1 MDKKIK
7 VGVLGATGSVGQKFI
22 TLLNNHPYFEVEEI
36 AASDK
41 SAGKKY
47 KDVVNWIEDA
57 EMPKKIADK
66 VIKLCDDK
74 FNSKLLFSALDA
86 SVAGEIEENL
96 ANKGHIIISNAK
108 NHRWSY
114 AVPLIIPEVNHEHL
128 NLIKYQK
135 YNNGAIVTNP
145 NCSTIGLIL
154 SIAPLHN
161 KFGVKSINVVTLQ
174 AISGAGYPGVP
185 SLDMID
191 NIIPFIGGEEDKL
204 ESEPLKILGR
214 MDEDKI
220 INADIK
226 ISAST
231 NRVFVKDG
239 HTEIVQ
245 LSFINK
251 PTKEEILKT
260 WEEYK
265 SLPQEMNL
273 PFAPVTPIKYFD
285 NEKYPQPRLHKSID
299 KGMAAITGRLRECN
313 LFDYKYVVLS
323 HNTIR
328 GAAGGTILIAEIM
341 YKKRMI

>member
-1 MDKKIK
+1 
-7 VGVLGATGSVGQKFI
+7 
-22 TLLNNHPYFEVEEI
+22 
-36 AASDK
+36 
-41 SAGKKY
+41 
-47 KDVVNWIEDA
+47 
-57 EMPKKIADK
+57 
-66 VIKLCDDK
+66 
-74 FNSKLLFSALDA
+74 
-86 SVAGEIEENL
+86 
-96 ANKGHIIISNAK
+96 
-108 NHRWSY
+108 
-114 AVPLIIPEVNHEHL
+114 
-128 NLIKYQK
+128 
-135 YNNGAIVTNP
+135 
-145 NCSTIGLIL
+145 
-154 SIAPLHN
+154 
-161 KFGVKSINVVTLQ
+161 
-174 AISGAGYPGVP
+174 
-185 SLDMID
+185 
-191 NIIPFIGGEEDKL
+191 
-204 ESEPLKILGR
+204 

-285 NEKYPQPRLHKSID
+285 NEKYPQPRLHKNID

>member
-1 MDKKIK
+1 MSEKIN

-22 TLLNNHPYFEVEEI
+22 SLLNNHPYFVVTEV
-36 AASDK
+36 AASDR

-47 KDVVNWIEDA
+47 KEAVNWIDDW
-57 EMPKKIADK
+57 EMPES
-66 VIKLCDDK
+66 IKDIVVKSVDDK
-74 FNSKLLFSALDA
+74 FESKLLFSALDA
-86 SVAGEIEENL
+86 SVAGEVEEQL
-96 ANKGHIIISNAK
+96 ANKGHFIISNAK

-114 AVPLIIPEVNHEHL
+114 AVPLIVPEVNYEHL
-128 NLIKYQK
+128 ELIKYQK
-135 YNNGAIVTNP
+135 FNGGGIVTNP

-154 SIAPLHN
+154 SIAPLHK
-161 KFGVKSINVVTLQ
+161 KFGIKAINVVTMQ
-174 AISGAGYPGVP
+174 AISGAGYPGIA

-191 NIIPFIGGEEDKL
+191 NIIPFIGGEEEKL
-204 ESEPLKILGR
+204 EKEPLKILGTA
-214 MDEDKI
+214 ENDKI

-226 ISAST
+226 ISASA

-251 PTKEEILKT
+251 PTKEEILNT
-260 WEEYK
+260 WNEYK

-273 PFAPVTPIKYFD
+273 PFAPIKPVRYYTE
-285 NEKYPQPRLHKSID
+285 EKYPQPRLHKGID
-299 KGMAAITGRLRECN
+299 KGMAAVTGRLRECN
-313 LFDYKYVVLS
+313 LFDFKYVVLS

-341 YKKRMI
+341 FRKGMI